1 MIWSLVNAPTTYLN
15 MVRKPYSQMEVTL
28 SCNKWW
34 QRQNGEFVW
43 TELVLSRLLFYLYS
57 FVYLLIY
64 RVLFGADL
72 FSRPTNNP
80 LSGLCEYL
88 CALSLVVIK
97 IIKSFIFIG
106 FGRPL
111 VIQWN
116 ITHASGLLKLKNLQ
130 SLFNNEDKGS
140 NNFQNYPQCTLKALA
155 RAQKGPFRPP

>member
-1 MIWSLVNAPTTYLN
+1 MITGNCSYHQL
-15 MVRKPYSQMEVTL
+15 RKPYSQMEVTL

-64 RVLFGADL
+64 RVLFGANL
-72 FSRPTNNP
+72 FSQPTNNP
-80 LSGLCEYL
+80 PSGLCEYP

-97 IIKSFIFIG
+97 IIKSFVFIG
-106 FGRPL
+106 FSRPL

-130 SLFNNEDKGS
+130 SLFNNNDKGS
-140 NNFQNYPQCTLKALA
+140 NNFLIFKIIHSALWKHLPGLK
-155 RAQKGPFRPP
+155 KGHFDPPSP